1 MSDRAA
7 IIFHITAAPI
17 YSWRISSAYAL
28 SKFANT
34 IKLCELSRCTRP
46 IDSKCN

>member
-1 MSDRAA
+1 MPDRAA

-17 YSWRISSAYAL
+17 YSWRITSAYAL
-28 SKFANT
+28 SEFANT